1 MIDLTVKEIAEIVG
15 GTLDSVANP
24 DAKVTSFVEFDS
36 RKLSP
41 GGLFLCFPGTNVDGH
56 DFAEKAIEQG
66 AVAVLAARPVGVP
79 AIVVEPTGKVEG
91 DSANADIYAND
102 SDGSAAAVV
111 RALSDLAHYVTGK
124 LTSEHDLTII
134 GVTGSAGKTSTKDLI
149 ATILRNDGETVAPPG
164 SFNNEIGHPYTAL
177 RSDVDTQYLVA
188 ELSARGIGH
197 IKHLTDIATPRIGV
211 VLNVGSA
218 HLGEFGSRGNI
229 AIAKGELVEALPS
242 AADGGVAVLN
252 ADDEFVAAMASRTQA
267 KVVRYSSANPP
278 APDAD
283 YYATDITLDNVAR
296 PSFTLHAPGAVPVS
310 VKLQVFGVHQVSNS
324 LAAAAAAI
332 EAGLSVE
339 AVADSLSGHK
349 NASAHR
355 MDVHTRADG
364 VTIINDSYNA
374 NPDSMRAAIA
384 ALGYTTSGRADARA
398 IAVLGEMGEL
408 GPDAIDAHYAL
419 GGELAKFHVN
429 TLIVVGDSENCEA
442 MADAAIERGI
452 NTKVSRDIDDAI
464 WHIEEVLKTPPAG
477 VEDWSARELKDVVL
491 VKASNAQRLWLVSE
505 RLLNGSDTLK

>member
-1 MIDLTVKEIAEIVG
+1 MIDLTLKEIADIVG
-15 GTLDSVANP
+15 GSLDSVDNP
-24 DAKVTSFVEFDS
+24 DARVTGFVEFDS
-36 RKLSP
+36 RKVTP
-41 GGLFLCFPGTNVDGH
+41 GGLFLCFPGAKVDGH
-56 DFAEKAIEQG
+56 DYAEKAIEQG

-79 AIVVEPTGKVEG
+79 AIVVAPIGRVEG

-111 RALSDLAHYVTGK
+111 RALSDLAHHVTKK
-124 LTSEHDLTII
+124 LAEDHELTII

-149 ATILRNDGETVAPPG
+149 ATILRHDGETVAPPG

-177 RSDVDTQYLVA
+177 RSDVDTKYLVA

-218 HLGEFGSRGNI
+218 HLGEFGSRENI
-229 AIAKGELVEALPS
+229 AKAKGELVEALPS
-242 AADGGVAVLN
+242 VGDGGVAVLN
-252 ADDEFVAAMASRTQA
+252 ADDLFVIAMAKRTAA
-267 KVVRYSSANPP
+267 KVVSYSSANPP
-278 APDAD
+278 AAGAD
-283 YYATDITLDNVAR
+283 YYATDISLDNVAR
-296 PSFTLHAPGAVPVS
+296 PSFTLHAPGAQPVS
-310 VKLQVFGVHQVSNS
+310 VTLQVFGVHQVSNS

-339 AVADSLSGHK
+339 AVADSLSGHR

-355 MDVHTRADG
+355 MDVHTRGDG

-384 ALGYTTSGRADARA
+384 ALGYTTSGRPDARS

-408 GPDAIDAHYAL
+408 GEQAIDAHYAL
-419 GGELAKFHVN
+419 GAELAKFHVD
-429 TLIVVGDSENCEA
+429 TLIVVGDSKNCEA
-442 MADAAIERGI
+442 MADAAHERGI
-452 NTKVSRDIDDAI
+452 NTMVSQDIDDAI
-464 WHIEEVLKTPPAG
+464 WRIEDVLDTPPAG
-477 VEDWSARELKDVVL
+477 VEDWSQRELKDVVL

-505 RLLNGSDTLK
+505 RLLNGED